1 MKSYIIAMLSSAVLA
16 ASKRNSELFSGY
28 KAPIGERPSHII
40 EELKMLSA
48 DELPANYD
56 WGNVDGVN
64 FLTQIKQQ
72 HDPQYCG
79 SCWAQGSTSA
89 LSDRIKIARN
99 AQWPDIN
106 LSVQLIISC
115 EQKDD
120 GCHGGNASYAY
131 EWMFNNYITDETCSI
146 YQGRGW
152 DNGVGCSAM
161 SYCRNCAPGA
171 ACVIPKQYYKYNV
184 EQYGYV
190 SGESAIQNELYQRG
204 PLACEIAANQAF
216 DDYDGGI
223 FYDETGFLDTN
234 HIVSIVGYG
243 IQNGVK
249 FWRVRNSWGSHWGE
263 EGFFRIVRGV
273 NNLNIESH
281 CDWATPVNDWTSIHT
296 TTQEE
301 QDDPN
306 ND

>member
-1 MKSYIIAMLSSAVLA
+1 MRTIAFAACLVAAAQASYMA
-16 ASKRNSELFSGY
+16 K
-28 KAPIGERPSHII
+28 KAERRSVIKTEFVHDEI
-40 EELKMLSA
+40 E
-48 DELPANYD
+48 DLPKDFD

-64 FLTQIKQQ
+64 YLTNIRQQ
-72 HDPQYCG
+72 HNPQYCG
-79 SCWAQGSTSA
+79 ACWAHAATSA

-161 SYCRNCAPGA
+161 SYCRNCAPGE

-190 SGESAIQNELYQRG
+190 TGESAIQNELYQRG
-204 PLACEIAANQAF
+204 PLACEIAAN
-216 DDYDGGI
+216 
-223 FYDETGFLDTN
+223 
-234 HIVSIVGYG
+234 
-243 IQNGVK
+243 
-249 FWRVRNSWGSHWGE
+249 
-263 EGFFRIVRGV
+263 
-273 NNLNIESH
+273 
-281 CDWATPVNDWTSIHT
+281 
-296 TTQEE
+296 
-301 QDDPN
+301 
-306 ND
+306 